1 MKEHV
6 VEAAAWPSELPL
18 PHPRPHLLAVDV
30 DADALSGTVPHL
42 NNVEVV
48 RLVDRVAEHHLESLG
63 WSRRV
68 MAAEGRM
75 WFVARH
81 EIDYRAESFG
91 GDRLVLATW
100 VRRYGRTTAVRE
112 TRIARPRD
120 RVLVAETST
129 RWVHMD
135 LETRRPT
142 RIPPEAMAACPPE
155 SSDRDSPETAR

>member
-1 MKEHV
+1 MNERV
-6 VEAAAWPSELPL
+6 LETAAWPPDLPL
-18 PHPRPHLLAVDV
+18 PHPRPHLLEIEVGI
-30 DADALSGTVPHL
+30 DALSGTVPHL

-63 WSRRV
+63 WSRRA

-91 GDRLVLATW
+91 GDRLILATW

-120 RVLVAETST
+120 RVLVAEAST

-135 LETRRPT
+135 LGTRRPT
-142 RIPPEAMAACPPE
+142 RIPPEAMAACPAE
-155 SSDRDSPETAR
+155 SSDRDSLETAR